1 MVLAQH
7 SQVMTKRYR
16 PDCIVTVLSQVGS
29 VHLQI
34 RSVADMTL
42 KLFFF
47 LRQQFGLFLSRD
59 MFFGIELY
67 EL

>member
-42 KLFFF
+42 KLSFFSPAAVW
-47 LRQQFGLFLSRD
+47 LILVSRCV
-59 MFFGIELY
+59 FRY
-67 EL
+67 